1 MVVFSVSLHQIPLYR
16 RKSSSIFRTL
26 LWTDRSGDDVVAVPT
41 IPASK
46 QSACWRKFN
55 KKTAEKNWA
64 LNKGAWCSIELFD
77 VHKK

>member
-26 LWTDRSGDDVVAVPT
+26 LWTDRSGDDVVV
-41 IPASK
+41 PASK
-46 QSACWRKFN
+46 QSAFWQKFN